1 MPTNTAFIRHS
12 NLTTVIVMV
21 VMMIIFVSGN
31 SSMRPDLMEVRN
43 LVTAREMVTDHHI
56 MVPTMNGELRLEKP
70 PLPTWIAAVVEYISP
85 DNIAA
90 QRTVTAIM
98 GCLWAWW
105 LYLLAYRLT
114 RRRDFALVAIMVF
127 ATCYPV
133 VLQSR
138 TATWDIYCHSF
149 MAGAIYYLYLL
160 FYESRR
166 VITNSLLTGLM
177 FGLSLMSKGPM
188 AAYALFLPFLIAIIW
203 YRQPILKE
211 KKRGIFLAII
221 TAAVVGCWW
230 YLYLHIFATD
240 QLAHVVDKES
250 GSWLNHNVRPWWYY
264 WRFFLETGVWSI
276 LMLTTFFV
284 CLKRNDNLSGHTS
297 RQWSMSLVW
306 TFSALILLSL
316 LPEKKMR
323 YLLPMMM
330 PCALAMTYTLFQIT
344 TDKSIPRFFFL
355 LNKWLLAIATL
366 SLPIVY
372 CIFTSPSGIKELTI
386 TILFAAGCL
395 AIALFFV
402 TTHRHG
408 GAMRLASGV
417 FALFAIT
424 SIFVLP
430 DTDKFFGNTNARSV
444 STLKND
450 PLLKQLPLYY
460 IETPDHHFR
469 IDMVY
474 LTNHKITLIDHTKAV
489 DTLNATLGA
498 ELLHPC
504 ALLADSATASAIK
517 KTAPLHNI
525 TIDDRGAFDDNING
539 RNKRHHNTGL
549 RNNLII
555 LKPENTTP

>member
-1 MPTNTAFIRHS
+1 PTNTNATKRS
-12 NLTTVIVMV
+12 SLTMALVMV
-21 VMMIIFVSGN
+21 IMMIIFVSGN
-31 SSMRPDLMEVRN
+31 TSMRPDLMEVRN

-105 LYLLAYRLT
+105 LYLLAFRLT
-114 RRRDFALVAIMVF
+114 RRRDYALVAIMVF

-149 MAGAIYYLYLL
+149 MAGAMYYLYPL

-166 VITNSLLTGLM
+166 VITHSLLTGLL
-177 FGLSLMSKGPM
+177 FGLSLMSKGPV
-188 AAYALFLPFLIAIIW
+188 AVYALFLPFLIAIVW
-203 YRQPILKE
+203 YRRPILKG
-211 KKRGIFLAII
+211 KGWGICLAII
-221 TAAVVGCWW
+221 TAAIVGCWW

-240 QLAHVVDKES
+240 HLAHVVDKES

-264 WRFFLETGVWSI
+264 WRFFLETGVWSV
-276 LMLTTFFV
+276 LMITTIIV
-284 CLKRNDNLSGHTS
+284 RLRRDDNLSGHTS
-297 RQWSMSLVW
+297 RQWSMTLLW

-344 TDKSIPRFFFL
+344 TDKSVPRFFFIF
-355 LNKWLLAIATL
+355 NKWLLAIITV

-372 CIFTSPSGIKELTI
+372 CIFMSPSGIGGMAI
-386 TILFAAGCL
+386 TILFAIGCL
-395 AIALFFV
+395 AIALYIAA
-402 TTHRHG
+402 TRHHG
-408 GAMRLASGV
+408 GAMRLSSGV
-417 FALFAIT
+417 FALFALT

-430 DTDKFFGNTNARSV
+430 DTDKFFGNTNARSI
-444 STLKND
+444 STFKND
-450 PLLKQLPLYY
+450 TLLKQLPLYY
-460 IETPDHHFR
+460 IETPNHHFR

-474 LTNHKITLIDHTKAV
+474 LTNHKITLINHTKAV
-489 DTLNATLGA
+489 DTVSATLSP
-498 ELLHPC
+498 ELLQPC
-504 ALLADSATASAIK
+504 ALLADSATASSIK
-517 KTAPLHNI
+517 NIATLHNI
-525 TIDDRGAFDDNING
+525 AVDDRGAFDDNINA

-555 LKPENTTP
+555 LKPQNTTP